1 MKKLLFNILA
11 GLLLFQ
17 LAYAQN
23 PPKREMRANWLATVW
38 RLDWPSV
45 TVPADG
51 TESQRLA
58 AVNQQKAD
66 LIKILDRMKTANM
79 NTVFFQIRSMSDA
92 MYPSSFENWSS
103 FISSERGA
111 DPGWDP
117 LEYAVQET
125 HKRGMELHAWI
136 NPYR

>member
-66 LIKILDRMKTANM
+66 LIKILEIN
-79 NTVFFQIRSMSDA
+79 SDCVSNSVGVILFVLLRIA
-92 MYPSSFENWSS
+92 
-103 FISSERGA
+103 
-111 DPGWDP
+111 
-117 LEYAVQET
+117 
-125 HKRGMELHAWI
+125 
-136 NPYR
+136 